1 MLYKTSVL
9 LLAGCASLLME
20 SASAV
25 PMVKTF
31 SSSFSSSSFS
41 SNGVDGKEPH
51 REYKQQSVSRSF
63 DDTGVH
69 ESFMKL
75 QNLPGHNNQFII
87 EKERNDNGKKK
98 HSAKLF
104 DLLGD
109 FTKE

>member
-1 MLYKTSVL
+1 MLYKASVL
-9 LLAGCASLLME
+9 LLAGSTSMLME
-20 SASAV
+20 SVCAV

-31 SSSFSSSSFS
+31 SSSFSSSSLS
-41 SNGVDGKEPH
+41 SNRVDGKEPH
-51 REYKQQSVSRSF
+51 REVRQQSVSRSF

-69 ESFMKL
+69 ESFMKM

-98 HSAKLF
+98 HSAKLL

-109 FTKE
+109 FTNK